1 MDVCDE
7 NILSHETSAAS
18 KGVSKGSIGS
28 STSTT
33 TSSHI
38 PNLILHGCDSSNSNS
53 ALGATSMSPQ
63 TAVIG
68 SDISLDQLPCPKHI
82 SEQELTIL
90 QVRDFSSS
98 S

>member
-38 PNLILHGCDSSNSNS
+38 PNLILHGCDVSNSNS

-90 QVRDFSSS
+90 QVRDFSLFS
-98 S
+98 